1 MTSHT
6 SPEPARFGIF
16 RGAVAPGIEESGVE
30 KHRPGGSAPPSHML
44 NALADLEDHGYS
56 HRVLFTANGMSLLH
70 LWFKSGFALPRHS
83 HDTDCLYFVVAGTLR
98 IGTAELAH
106 GDGFFVGADVPYTYT
121 AGPEGVE
128 VLEFRSAEQFYL
140 DLMTDNPAYWQKF
153 IDTMKA
159 KQGVWKDE
167 RRPTETTAR

>member
-1 MTSHT
+1 MTSQT
-6 SPEPARFGIF
+6 TPEPARFQIF
-16 RGAVAPGIEESGVE
+16 FGAGSQSIEEAAVE
-30 KHRPGGSAPPSHML
+30 KHRPDGPAPPVEILST
-44 NALADLEDHGYS
+44 LACLEDHGYS
-56 HRVLFTANGMSLLH
+56 HRVLFTSNGMSLLH

-98 IGTAELAH
+98 MGTADLGP

-153 IDTMKA
+153 IDTMQA
-159 KQGVWKDE
+159 KQAVWKDE
-167 RRPTETTAR
+167 RRPTEAASQ